1 MEFPKFNALVREWVS
16 GEASDLGAEVDQA
29 LGEDASPTAAAGEL
43 AAAEHLF
50 DFSPVGAW
58 EGKSLLQLTMPA
70 IRHTAKQF
78 HRLEAQVRVCVRA
91 PMFSSVSSHVCVTL
105 FVCRVEDQHSWQALW
120 DSRNLMSEMPNWN
133 GHTNNNVG

>member
-1 MEFPKFNALVREWVS
+1 MEFPTFNALVREWVS
-16 GEASDLGAEVDQA
+16 GEASDLGAEVDEA

-43 AAAEHLF
+43 AAAGFSRRSGLF
-50 DFSPVGAW
+50 DLPPVGAR

-91 PMFSSVSSHVCVTL
+91 PMFSPVSSHACVTPV
-105 FVCRVEDQHSWQALW
+105 VCRVEDQHSWQALW
-120 DSRNLMSEMPNWN
+120 DPF
-133 GHTNNNVG
+133 TF